1 MTKHWA
7 VQDAK
12 ARFSELLEASV
23 TDGPQIITKRGVE
36 TAVFVSIGEWQ
47 RLQDLSKS
55 IAEKRDGR
63 PSLKDL
69 LLNDPRRFELDIP
82 PRGRMFTREPPEF
95 D

>member
-47 RLQDLSKS
+47 RLNGDKAKS
-55 IAEKRDGR
+55 AKY
-63 PSLKDL
+63 L
-69 LLNDPRRFELDIP
+69 LLDDPRRFELDLPDRKRMSAGRRP
-82 PRGRMFTREPPEF
+82 PVDFE
-95 D
+95 

>member
-36 TAVFVSIGEWQ
+36 TAVFVSIDEW
-47 RLQDLSKS
+47 RKLNGKS
-55 IAEKRDGR
+55 AQ
-63 PSLKDL
+63 SAKDL

-82 PRGRMFTREPPEF
+82 DRQSASHLQPETSATF
-95 D
+95 SSFR

>member
-23 TDGPQIITKRGVE
+23 TEGPQIITKRGVE
-36 TAVFVSIGEWQ
+36 MAVFVSMEEW
-47 RLQDLSKS
+47 RKLSGKS
-55 IAEKRDGR
+55 AQTA
-63 PSLKDL
+63 KDL

-82 PRGRMFTREPPEF
+82 DRKSVVFRREPPIF